1 MQTYQTLLVPFG
13 LAHEAKACEC
23 FKEPL
28 LIFVRTCAFRHEPSA
43 FAEVHVVDNYH
54 MTLSSTS
61 GHITTLLKISNGC
74 IINNAMEMHFVVVV
88 KEFTKASNDN
98 LIFFLNHL
106 MVSVICVAN
115 FNMYWSFSYSFG
127 VWKASCIF
135 GYHFKM
141 Y

>member
-1 MQTYQTLLVPFG
+1 MQTYQTLPVPFC

-28 LIFVRTCAFRHEPSA
+28 LIFVRACAFRHGPSA

-61 GHITTLLKISNGC
+61 GHITTLLKISNVC

-88 KEFTKASNDN
+88 KDITKASKDN
-98 LIFFLNHL
+98 SIFLKSFDGFCYLRG
-106 MVSVICVAN
+106 N
-115 FNMYWSFSYSFG
+115 FNMYSSFSYSFG